1 MTKEEIEKFFE
12 DYLKV
17 KQLALERVCNYHNVD
32 IEKCSTDCYRDGF
45 DIEYFDT
52 YYNTITT
59 VHISIKDLCM
69 TDEEWQIF
77 CQWQKH
83 IINPK

>member
-1 MTKEEIEKFFE
+1 MTKEEIEKFFK
-12 DYLKV
+12 DYSEL
-17 KQLALERVCNYHNVD
+17 QQIALERASNLHNID
-32 IEKCSTDCYRDGF
+32 IEKCSANCYKDGF
-45 DIEYFDT
+45 DVEYFDT
-52 YYNTITT
+52 YYHTVTT